1 MYMPC
6 SVRFIDIVR
15 ETFLQHRMIGMQFL
29 RTPGLSALLL
39 AAVMATI
46 LAGCGDSPS
55 GPPPPPAVA
64 SVTIEPATPGLVTG
78 QSMQLTATARAADG
92 TAISGKQF
100 TWATQNGTVASVS
113 TTGFVI
119 GLSAGTAVITA
130 GVDGRTGQTTVTVV
144 DPSPVI
150 ITGVSPDPLQAGGQ
164 VTITGS
170 GFNPSAAGN
179 AVTIGGVAA
188 QVLTASTTSI
198 TAAVP
203 STVCRPT
210 GNITIRVAVGS
221 DAGEAV
227 HPYVTTAQPLQVGV
241 GQQVR
246 LDPAVTYCIQLAAG
260 AAASEFLIGVQSI
273 SETATALTPARV
285 EIAVPGSA
293 PPPAAVA
300 APSAFAFATGPGE
313 GLPSSAAAGRR
324 ARHRA
329 DHIRH
334 QARQMEFLAARRPS
348 TADGLRTFAGQ
359 AGISAAIPGTVV
371 VGDTVDVKYPQTCS
385 AFTPLRAVVR
395 RVGTHGLWVEDVANP
410 TGGFSAA
417 DYQSLGEQ
425 FDNAIAATN
434 IAYFGEPT
442 DFDGNG
448 RIVIVITKEINKD
461 EAPTLGRV
469 YPLDFFP
476 ADCAASNGGEYFY
489 GIAPDPTGAV
499 SEAYAVADAILDMPF
514 IIAHEMAHV
523 IQIGRRLTTPGAT
536 VWQSIWELEGQAT
549 FAEEVVG
556 HAVTGNAPYQNYGFA
571 VAWNS
576 PETTPVDWYINGFVD
591 LALFFGF
598 ESQTTAIPDAPEV
611 CGWLDREVGPCIGR
625 RSVYGVPWSFLRWV
639 SDQYGPSFP
648 GGEQGL
654 HRAFVQ
660 DTRTGFET
668 ISGVVGQPIDLL
680 LARWAAALYM
690 DDRIPETHPSLRFT
704 SWNMTDIFSR
714 LFETARLR
722 PRQRGFAASADN
734 VSVRSGSTAYFRVF
748 GSAGHPAGAVSV
760 TGTGG
765 ASLPG
770 HMRVWVVRIQ

>member
-1 MYMPC
+1 
-6 SVRFIDIVR
+6 
-15 ETFLQHRMIGMQFL
+15 MQLL
-29 RTPGLSALLL
+29 RTPRLSDLWL
-39 AAVMATI
+39 AAATATI
-46 LAGCGDSPS
+46 LGGCGDSPS

-64 SVTIEPATPGLVTG
+64 SVTIEPTGPGLNTG
-78 QSMQLTATARAADG
+78 QSVQLTATARAADG

-100 TWATQNGTVASVS
+100 TWATQNGAVASVS

-130 GVDGRTGQTTVTVV
+130 SVDGRTGQVTVTVV

-150 ITGVSPDPLQAGGQ
+150 ITSVSPDPLQAGGQ

-170 GFNPSAAGN
+170 GFSPSAAGN
-179 AVTIGGVAA
+179 TVTIGGAAA
-188 QVLTASTTSI
+188 QVLTSSTTSI
-198 TAAVP
+198 TATVP
-203 STVCRPT
+203 ATVCRPT
-210 GNITIRVAVGS
+210 GNITVRVAVGS

-246 LDPAVTYCIQLAAG
+246 LDPAATFCIQLAAG
-260 AAASEFLIGVQSI
+260 ATAGASEFLIGVQSV
-273 SETATALTPARV
+273 SETAATLTPARV

-293 PPPAAVA
+293 PPPAAVTA
-300 APSAFAFATGPGE
+300 SSAFAFAAGPGAS
-313 GLPSSAAAGRR
+313 LPATAISGRR

-329 DHIRH
+329 DELRH
-334 QARQMEFLAARRPS
+334 RAREMDFLAARRPS
-348 TADGLRTFAGQ
+348 AAGGLRTFAGQ
-359 AGISAAIPGTVV
+359 AGLSASVPGTAV
-371 VGDTVDVKYPQTCS
+371 VGDTVDVKYPQSGDPTCS

-395 RVGTHGLWVEDVANP
+395 RVGTHGIWVEDVANP
-410 TGGFSAA
+410 AGGFSAA

-425 FDNAIAATN
+425 FDDRIAATN

-448 RIVIVITKEINKD
+448 RIVIVLTKEINK
-461 EAPTLGRV
+461 EETTLGRV
-469 YPLDFFP
+469 YSLDFFP

-489 GIAPDPTGAV
+489 GIAPDPTGSV
-499 SEAYAVADAILDMPF
+499 SEVYTVADAILDMPF

-523 IQIGRRLTTPGAT
+523 IQFGRRLTAPGASAWQT
-536 VWQSIWELEGQAT
+536 VWELEGQAT

-591 LALFFGF
+591 LALYFGF
-598 ESQTTAIPDAPEV
+598 ETTTTAIPNAPEV

-625 RSVYGVPWSFLRWV
+625 RSVYGVPWSFLRWI

-660 DTRTGFET
+660 DTRTGFAT
-668 ISGVVGQPIDLL
+668 ISGVVGEPIDLL

-690 DDRIPETHPSLRFT
+690 DDRIPETHASLRFT
-704 SWNMTDIFSR
+704 SWNMTNVFGQ
-714 LFETARLR
+714 LVEPARLR
-722 PRQRGFAASADN
+722 PRQRTFAASADN
-734 VSVRSGSTAYFRVF
+734 VSVRSGSTAYFRLF
-748 GSAGHPAGAVSV
+748 GAAAHPAGAVSV
-760 TGTGG
+760 TGTGTGG
-765 ASLPG
+765 AALPG
-770 HMRVWVVRIQ
+770 HMRVWIVRLQ